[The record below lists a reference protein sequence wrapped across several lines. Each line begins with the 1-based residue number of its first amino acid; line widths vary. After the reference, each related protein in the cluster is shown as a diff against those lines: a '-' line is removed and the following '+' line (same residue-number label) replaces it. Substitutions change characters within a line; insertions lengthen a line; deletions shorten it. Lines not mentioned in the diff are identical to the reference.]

1 MENNNNMTDKPVK
14 VDDVDETTVYVAS
27 LELRSVG
34 TSTHIFPKI
43 HWSHIFEE
51 EPDNLPHS
59 YRAII
64 AIAEKIGAIVHEV
77 EPDELEEEEELGDA
91 EDVTK
96 ALDAIMKKHNGE
108 GDGTIH

>member
-1 MENNNNMTDKPVK
+1 MENNNNMSDKPTK
-14 VDDVDETTVYVAS
+14 VDGVDETTVYVAS

-51 EPDNLPHS
+51 EPDELPHS

-64 AIAEKIGAIVHEV
+64 AIAEKIGAIVHV
-77 EPDELEEEEELGDA
+77 VDPDELEEEELGD
-91 EDVTK
+91 EEEVTR